1 MALVEHHLREFRLVT
16 GLDEAGRGCL
26 AGPVVAAAVILPYGF
41 SDSVLNDSK
50 KMTVVQR
57 NSLRWK
63 IERVAVCYAVAFV
76 FPRRIDE
83 VNILWASIEAMHF
96 AIDSMTVIPEHLLID
111 GNRFSPY
118 KNIPHECVIKGDG
131 KFQSIAAASVLAK
144 TYRDAY
150 MEELHYQ
157 FPSYGWNHNKGYP
170 TRMHREGIVAVGSC
184 SQHRNSF
191 KLLGVDQMEKL

>member
-1 MALVEHHLREFRLVT
+1 MALVEHHLRKFRFVT

-41 SDSVLNDSK
+41 SDSLLNDSK
-50 KMTVVQR
+50 KMTADQR

-63 IERVAVCYAVAFV
+63 IEREAVCYAVAFV

-83 VNILWASIEAMHF
+83 VNILRASIEAMHF
-96 AIDSMTVIPEHLLID
+96 AIDSMAVTAEYLLID
-111 GNRFSPY
+111 GNQFYPY
-118 KNIPHECVIKGDG
+118 KDILHECVIKGDG
-131 KFQSIAAASVLAK
+131 IFQSIAAASVMAK

-157 FPSYGWNHNKGYP
+157 FPSYGWNKNKGYP
-170 TRMHREGIVAVGSC
+170 TRKHREGIVAVGSC
-184 SQHRNSF
+184 SQHRKSF
-191 KLLGVDQMEKL
+191 RLLSADQMETL